1 MSLFFENILTSL
13 RILFYPIHTLFY
25 RRCNMVNDKDDR
37 NDVQNVHSIQDDAM
51 NRANQTLNKIKE
63 EVKNLI
69 DENQHANK
77 LE

>member
-1 MSLFFENILTSL
+1 
-13 RILFYPIHTLFY
+13 
-25 RRCNMVNDKDDR
+25 MVNE
-37 NDVQNVHSIQDDAM
+37 NNESIDVQNANSIQDEAM

-69 DENQHANK
+69 EENEQANK